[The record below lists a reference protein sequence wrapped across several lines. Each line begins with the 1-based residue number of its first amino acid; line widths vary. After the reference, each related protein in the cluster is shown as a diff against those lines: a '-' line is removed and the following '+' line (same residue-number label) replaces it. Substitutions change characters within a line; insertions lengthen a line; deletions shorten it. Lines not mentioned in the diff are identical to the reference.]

1 MSVSWKIIT
10 FALQR
15 DFHPSSLIIFEKVSL
30 LIDSLK
36 FRIYIGAKRIFL
48 IIAETQPCKIKQ
60 KIATSMR
67 VLTNCAHRQY

>member
-48 IIAETQPCKIKQ
+48 IIAGKPAMQNQAKNSYFY
-60 KIATSMR
+60 AG
-67 VLTNCAHRQY
+67 VN